1 MTAYII
7 RRLIYTIPLVIGV
20 SLIVWAIFD
29 SGVLGDPAATQLG
42 KAATPESIARLHEQ
56 LGYNDPAYVRF
67 GNFLWKNVT
76 LDFGRSRNYKVNIIE
91 MIVRGMGPSLS
102 LTVPAFA
109 IATLIAVSLALFCA
123 AFRGKFVDRFLLVTA
138 IGLMSISSLVYV
150 VIGQYLLAYKAGMF
164 PISGYERGPGAV
176 AFVALPIL
184 MFIALTIGPDL
195 RFYRTAMLEEV
206 RQDYVRT
213 AKAKGV
219 SANVVLFKHVLRN
232 AMIPVLTRVVVVL
245 PFLFTGAL
253 LLEMYFSIPGLGGMI
268 VDGVLRDDMPVIR
281 AITFISA
288 ILYIVA
294 NLLTDILYT
303 IVDPRVRLA

>member
-7 RRLIYTIPLVIGV
+7 RRLLYTIPLVIGV
-20 SLIVWAIFD
+20 SLIVWAVFD
-29 SGVLGDPAATQLG
+29 SGVLGDPAAKMLG
-42 KAATPESIARLHEQ
+42 KAATPEKLEQLHEQ
-56 LGYNDPAYVRF
+56 LGYNKPAIVRF
-67 GNFLWKNVT
+67 WDFLWNNLT
-76 LDFGRSRNYKVNIIE
+76 LNFGRSRNYKIDIVE
-91 MIVRGMGPSLS
+91 MILRGMGPSLS
-102 LTVPAFA
+102 LTLPAFLM
-109 IATLIAVSLALFCA
+109 ATFIAVSLSLFCA
-123 AFRGKFVDRFLLVTA
+123 SFRGKFIDRFLLVTA
-138 IGLMSISSLVYV
+138 IAMMSISSLVYV
-150 VIGQYLLAYKAGMF
+150 VIGQYVLAYQAGLF
-164 PISGYERGPGAV
+164 PIAGYQRGAGAMV
-176 AFVALPIL
+176 YVALPIL
-184 MFIALTIGPDL
+184 IFIALTVGPDL

-206 RQDYVRT
+206 KQDYVRT

-219 SANVVLFKHVLRN
+219 SPNVVLFKHVLRN

-253 LLEMYFSIPGLGGMI
+253 LLEMYFNIPGLGGMI

-303 IVDPRVRLA
+303 IVDPRVRLS